1 MVSARAFSHARSLT
15 AAAVAVAM
23 MATVAVTAFIPTY
36 SANAEGAAGD
46 NGGICTPQ
54 SITLG
59 TDTGHSTEDTGVAT
73 YVGGDMYVGKKT
85 GGNMLDV
92 NGPSGSYAVEAE
104 GLTAV
109 KGKLLMH
116 PLKGAWATYFTDA
129 DGAKNGYVKDYRGF
143 RFGVVGFGGQYR
155 PKDGSVVLDVKGDS
169 NDSSIGW
176 VKGTQAWGNA
186 GWVGKNKNTEP
197 SYSAN
202 IAGDSTTVYGGSSN
216 QILGN
221 GSKNTDTNRYDS
233 RNSVYVP
240 GGMEGTVSWKQTDE
254 TIGSTNEKFS
264 DFDTYIKKLS
274 NDLSSLKGFGS
285 VYVTTAT
292 YSSDSYNNLKR
303 TKYDVN
309 KYDNGSYT
317 FTINN
322 VNEKVIK
329 FQGDGKASMQ
339 VFNLPASFLNDSSS
353 YTGVSFDFSGIPD
366 SASVVINVTG
376 KNVKNVDFHNGWRFW
391 WTDESGT
398 KRELGGSYADSEYAK
413 RAQQIMWNFAD
424 ATNVV
429 IHGGQGSGTTTR
441 RDANSNLEKADGV
454 WDKSFAME
462 TKDDPAAGM
471 LGSILVPN
479 GSFESHVSTNGRVW
493 VGGDFSMYNPD
504 AVGNTNNGT
513 FYKFLNYERSYSAS
527 ALDMDQERHNL
538 PWNGSY
544 STSCAAIAWDKV
556 DDTAD
561 HNSLGGTSWTVYG
574 TKDNAV
580 AGTNALATIADGGWN
595 DDADAGGSFKLGNL
609 AMNGTYFLRESGTV
623 EGYTQNTNI
632 YQINT
637 GSTTDAATTIV
648 SVFDSTGNAINT
660 DADKL
665 LTDGKIINKKSG
677 SSIEWQKVDG
687 EDNSTLLAGS
697 SWTLSKMNGD
707 TAERTWTVNDD
718 QSGTEVKSITITD
731 ATGNAVTSA
740 SFTNAT
746 AQKFTAIAYDQ
757 NGQAISGAKL
767 TWSSDDATVASV
779 SQDGTVTP
787 TGNGNTTITVKSADG
802 KVSASFAVAV
812 SGVTVVTSIAIA
824 GYADGDAISL
834 EKGKTLTLSAIVKPD
849 GNSVTWASGSSSVSL
864 SATTGTNVTVTAN
877 SVTTSPVTITAKET
891 QTGKT
896 STVTVNVTARQYLTL
911 YFQAQNNWPANNVKV
926 HYRIANSSEW
936 ADINMTQMD
945 GSCSSYAYVDIPL
958 TGSTAI
964 DASSQFGFK
973 YINGDD
979 KAWYGASG
987 SSDSV
992 PKDGNNFKF
1001 TNSGTL
1007 PEVVVISAGPSYST
1021 TAPSGCE
1028 VTSTAAYR
1036 SRYATARNGEHRTAA
1051 AVLRTQGSVLNAA
1064 DENAGTKADEDTA
1077 AGKFKV
1083 PDLADGTY
1091 HLQEKTAPNG
1101 YEVSRTVYTITIADG
1116 TVTWNP
1122 SITDAKIANTRK
1134 TGAVTWTKVSS
1145 DPNKTEPLPGSE
1157 WILKRT
1163 KIFSWAN
1170 GVASYAAVTPAI
1182 TLGTVTDC
1190 VNGENNVSDCSAQ
1203 TGSYVDLDGTAG
1215 KFKIGGLAW
1224 GEYELVETVAPDGY
1238 NLDTTAHKFT
1248 IGPKDSTVVLEAQL
1262 GNIENQPGVVLP
1274 GTGGDG
1280 NMKTLAT
1287 GLLVAMASVATAG
1300 LALKVRRRRQ

>member
-1 MVSARAFSHARSLT
+1 MMKRLLRGGARSSAPQHYSGARVVSARAFSHARSLT

-116 PLKGAWATYFTDA
+116 PLKGAWATYFTDT

-309 KYDNGSYT
+309 EYDNGSYT

-376 KNVKNVDFHNGWRFW
+376 KNVDFHNGWRFW

-707 TAERTWTVNDD
+707 TAEQTWTVNDD

-812 SGVTVVTSIAIA
+812 SGVT
-824 GYADGDAISL
+824 
-834 EKGKTLTLSAIVKPD
+834 
-849 GNSVTWASGSSSVSL
+849 GS
-864 SATTGTNVTVTAN
+864 
-877 SVTTSPVTITAKET
+877 P
-891 QTGKT
+891 
-896 STVTVNVTARQYLTL
+896 
-911 YFQAQNNWPANNVKV
+911 
-926 HYRIANSSEW
+926 
-936 ADINMTQMD
+936 
-945 GSCSSYAYVDIPL
+945 
-958 TGSTAI
+958 
-964 DASSQFGFK
+964 
-973 YINGDD
+973 
-979 KAWYGASG
+979 
-987 SSDSV
+987 
-992 PKDGNNFKF
+992 
-1001 TNSGTL
+1001 
-1007 PEVVVISAGPSYST
+1007 
-1021 TAPSGCE
+1021 
-1028 VTSTAAYR
+1028 
-1036 SRYATARNGEHRTAA
+1036 
-1051 AVLRTQGSVLNAA
+1051 
-1064 DENAGTKADEDTA
+1064 
-1077 AGKFKV
+1077 
-1083 PDLADGTY
+1083 
-1091 HLQEKTAPNG
+1091 
-1101 YEVSRTVYTITIADG
+1101 
-1116 TVTWNP
+1116 
-1122 SITDAKIANTRK
+1122 
-1134 TGAVTWTKVSS
+1134 
-1145 DPNKTEPLPGSE
+1145 
-1157 WILKRT
+1157 
-1163 KIFSWAN
+1163 
-1170 GVASYAAVTPAI
+1170 
-1182 TLGTVTDC
+1182 
-1190 VNGENNVSDCSAQ
+1190 
-1203 TGSYVDLDGTAG
+1203 
-1215 KFKIGGLAW
+1215 
-1224 GEYELVETVAPDGY
+1224 
-1238 NLDTTAHKFT
+1238 
-1248 IGPKDSTVVLEAQL
+1248 
-1262 GNIENQPGVVLP
+1262 
-1274 GTGGDG
+1274 
-1280 NMKTLAT
+1280 
-1287 GLLVAMASVATAG
+1287 LVA
-1300 LALKVRRRRQ
+1300 

>member
-1 MVSARAFSHARSLT
+1 
-15 AAAVAVAM
+15 M

-309 KYDNGSYT
+309 EYDNGSYT

-339 VFNLPASFLNDSSS
+339 VFNLPASFLNYSSS

-376 KNVKNVDFHNGWRFW
+376 KNVDFHNGWRFW

-454 WDKSFAME
+454 WDGSFAME

-707 TAERTWTVNDD
+707 TAEQTWTVNDD

>member
-1 MVSARAFSHARSLT
+1 
-15 AAAVAVAM
+15 M

-309 KYDNGSYT
+309 EYDNGSYT

-376 KNVKNVDFHNGWRFW
+376 KNVDFHNGWRFW

-707 TAERTWTVNDD
+707 TAEQTWTVNDD

-864 SATTGTNVTVTAN
+864 SATGTNVTVTAN

-1262 GNIENQPGVVLP
+1262 GNIKNQPGVVLP

>member
-1 MVSARAFSHARSLT
+1 
-15 AAAVAVAM
+15 M

-309 KYDNGSYT
+309 EYDNGSYT

-376 KNVKNVDFHNGWRFW
+376 KNVGFHNGWRFW

-454 WDKSFAME
+454 WDGSFAME

-707 TAERTWTVNDD
+707 TAEQTWTVNDD

>member
-309 KYDNGSYT
+309 EYDNGSYT

-376 KNVKNVDFHNGWRFW
+376 KNVDFHNGWRFW

-707 TAERTWTVNDD
+707 TAEQTWTVNDD

>member
-1 MVSARAFSHARSLT
+1 
-15 AAAVAVAM
+15 M
-23 MATVAVTAFIPTY
+23 MATVAVSAFIPTY

-309 KYDNGSYT
+309 EYDNGSYT

-376 KNVKNVDFHNGWRFW
+376 KNVDFHNGWRFW

-707 TAERTWTVNDD
+707 TAEQTWTVNDD

-1262 GNIENQPGVVLP
+1262 GNIKNQPGVVLP

>member
-285 VYVTTAT
+285 VHVTTAT

-309 KYDNGSYT
+309 EYGNGSYT

-339 VFNLPASFLNDSSS
+339 VFNLPASFLNDPSS

-376 KNVKNVDFHNGWRFW
+376 KNVDFHNGWRFW

-707 TAERTWTVNDD
+707 TAEQTWTVNDD

-1134 TGAVTWTKVSS
+1134 TGVVTWTKVSS

-1262 GNIENQPGVVLP
+1262 GNIKNQPGVVLP

>member
-85 GGNMLDV
+85 GGNMRDV

-376 KNVKNVDFHNGWRFW
+376 KNVDFHNGWRFW

-441 RDANSNLEKADGV
+441 RDVNSNLEKADGV
-454 WDKSFAME
+454 WDGSFAME

-707 TAERTWTVNDD
+707 TAEQTWTVNDD

-1262 GNIENQPGVVLP
+1262 GNIKNQPGVVLP

>member
-1 MVSARAFSHARSLT
+1 
-15 AAAVAVAM
+15 M

-285 VYVTTAT
+285 VHVTTAT

-309 KYDNGSYT
+309 EYGNGSYT

-339 VFNLPASFLNDSSS
+339 VFNLPASFLNDPSS

-376 KNVKNVDFHNGWRFW
+376 KNVDFHNGWRFW

-707 TAERTWTVNDD
+707 TAEQTWTVNDD

-1262 GNIENQPGVVLP
+1262 GNIKNQPGVVLP

>member
-1 MVSARAFSHARSLT
+1 
-15 AAAVAVAM
+15 M

-309 KYDNGSYT
+309 EYDNGSYT

-707 TAERTWTVNDD
+707 TAEQTWTVNDD

>member
-285 VYVTTAT
+285 VHVTTAT

-309 KYDNGSYT
+309 EYGNGSYT

-339 VFNLPASFLNDSSS
+339 VFNLPASFLNDPSS

-376 KNVKNVDFHNGWRFW
+376 KNVDFHNGWRFW

-707 TAERTWTVNDD
+707 TAEQTWTVNDD

-1262 GNIENQPGVVLP
+1262 GNIKNQPGVVLP